1 MTAISPLAP
10 ARFPALP
17 PVPGVRLAAA
27 EARLRYRGRP
37 DLLLATFAPETAV
50 AGVLTRS
57 RTAAPPVEWCRALLG
72 GGGGAAARALVV
84 NAGNANAATGEQG
97 RAAVR
102 RTAEAAAALVGC
114 QARAVYVCSTGVIG
128 VQLPVERLSAAL
140 PALHARLADDAGA
153 WPAAAAAIM
162 TTDTFPK
169 GAHAG
174 AEIDGVPVVV
184 AGIAKGSGMIAPDM
198 ATMLAY
204 VFTDANLPAG
214 VLRPALRLGAR
225 RSFNAITVDGDTS
238 TNDTCLL
245 FATGAAKNPRIARAG
260 DRRLHGFRVA
270 LEAVLTDLARQIVR
284 DGEGAQKLVAIAVRG
299 AASEA
304 AARRLGLT
312 IANSPLVKTAL
323 AGSDPNWGRIVA
335 AVGRAGLPLD
345 QERLSI
351 RIGGERAAVHGVADP
366 AFDEP
371 AAARHMQG
379 REVEIAVEI
388 GTGPGSATV
397 WTCDLT
403 HAYIDINADYRS

>member
-17 PVPGVRLAAA
+17 PVPGVSLAAA

-57 RTAAPPVEWCRALLG
+57 RTAAAPVEWCRALLG
-72 GGGGAAARALVV
+72 EGDGGARALVV

-102 RTAEAAAALVGC
+102 RTADAAAALVGC
-114 QARAVYVCSTGVIG
+114 QADAVYVCSTGVIG
-128 VQLPVERLSAAL
+128 EQLPVERLSAAL
-140 PALHARLADDAGA
+140 PALHARLADDA
-153 WPAAAAAIM
+153 WPEAAAAIM

-174 AEIDGVPVVV
+174 VGIGGVPVVV

-204 VFTDANLPAG
+204 VFTDANLPAT
-214 VLRPALRLGAR
+214 VLRPLLRLGVR

-245 FATGAAKNPRIARAG
+245 FATGAAGNPPIARPG

-270 LEAVLTDLARQIVR
+270 LEAVLTDLAQQIVR
-284 DGEGAQKLVAIAVRG
+284 DGEGAQKFVAITVRG

-335 AVGRAGLPLD
+335 VVGRAGLPLD

-388 GTGPGSATV
+388 GAGPGAATV